1 MDVNDKHI
9 KYYTDTPFKVL
20 KSAQKNSHDMTPRDF
35 EEGKVNEFVTP
46 GNAAE
51 VSALIGVVGSFEA
64 SNPEVE
70 SKTQSISLP

>member
-1 MDVNDKHI
+1 
-9 KYYTDTPFKVL
+9 
-20 KSAQKNSHDMTPRDF
+20 MTPRDF